1 MKVAGQLS
9 YHLNFYLD
17 SKDPWHCKFDS
28 KLARDNFKIIQFGN
42 VNFQKA
48 NGSFIHTAFEGGR
61 AVKSMIVGPE
71 SFGFTPYAQITDY
84 LKNALLTSED
94 PLFFSHRGFY
104 EEAFRQS
111 IATNFVAGRFK
122 RGGSTISMQLVK
134 NLFLTRNKTIAR
146 KLEEVLIV
154 WMIENGRLIDKQR
167 MFEVYLNIIE
177 WGPNVY
183 GVTDAARFYFD
194 KFPSELNLG
203 ESIFLASIVPK
214 PKRFKASFLPDAE
227 LKPYMH
233 KYFKMIGGLMVRRG
247 KVPATDTIG
256 IFNSVKVKG
265 LAKSM
270 ILAVDTI
277 AAPIIEE
284 EN

>member
-1 MKVAGQLS
+1 
-9 YHLNFYLD
+9 
-17 SKDPWHCKFDS
+17 
-28 KLARDNFKIIQFGN
+28 
-42 VNFQKA
+42 
-48 NGSFIHTAFEGGR
+48 
-61 AVKSMIVGPE
+61 MIVGPE

-84 LKNALLTSED
+84 LKNALLTTED

-214 PKRFKASFLPDAE
+214 PKRFKNSFLPDAE

-233 KYFKMIGGLMVRRG
+233 KYFKLIGGLMVRRG

-256 IFNSVKVKG
+256 IFNSVKVKS

-277 AAPIIEE
+277 APIVEE
-284 EN
+284 DNQ

>member
-1 MKVAGQLS
+1 
-9 YHLNFYLD
+9 
-17 SKDPWHCKFDS
+17 
-28 KLARDNFKIIQFGN
+28 
-42 VNFQKA
+42 
-48 NGSFIHTAFEGGR
+48 
-61 AVKSMIVGPE
+61 
-71 SFGFTPYAQITDY
+71 
-84 LKNALLTSED
+84 
-94 PLFFSHRGFY
+94 
-104 EEAFRQS
+104 
-111 IATNFVAGRFK
+111 
-122 RGGSTISMQLVK
+122 
-134 NLFLTRNKTIAR
+134 
-146 KLEEVLIV
+146 
-154 WMIENGRLIDKQR
+154 

-247 KVPATDTIG
+247 KVPATDTIE